1 MGLLSEK
8 TTNRFLAIRDAVHF
22 IATLGLIVGVV
33 GVPYIELK
41 LGYYNAALEKL
52 KNLGQGASPSLL
64 NGHSRPNLVKQF
76 GEQAIELK
84 KNIPN
89 VDRVKRLR
97 VPAWIILLSSAY
109 LLIADAIMAFMIRG
123 CLAAKDAGRKS

>member
-41 LGYYNAALEKL
+41 LGYYNTALEKL
-52 KNLGQGASPSLL
+52 KILAKEPVQVFSMATADPISSSNLGS
-64 NGHSRPNLVKQF
+64 K
-76 GEQAIELK
+76 
-84 KNIPN
+84 
-89 VDRVKRLR
+89 
-97 VPAWIILLSSAY
+97 LLS
-109 LLIADAIMAFMIRG
+109 
-123 CLAAKDAGRKS
+123 